1 MKLADLQKVNYPETL
16 AEAVRIL
23 SDETRGAVPLA
34 GGISFIFAPMASVRE
49 LVCLSRLPLSYV
61 KGENGGLRIGATTPI
76 ADLVASAP
84 VKKYADGVL
93 RGAARRIGS
102 TLNRNLI
109 TVGGNLVQ
117 PFIWSDLS
125 TVFLAL
131 DARIVIQGPKSRELP
146 AEQFFSRMPRQLL
159 KPGELVTEIIL
170 PAVAKNSRCAY
181 DKFTLTENDFAL
193 LKVAICLS
201 RTDRRCREIT
211 IVVGGAT
218 LLPQRIVAAEEVIKG
233 KIGSQILVNEA
244 SEIAA
249 EEIKV
254 SKDIRCSEGY
264 KRDLCRAQVRG
275 ILERILLDQKVPEWK
290 LF

>member
-1 MKLADLQKVNYPETL
+1 MRLADLQKVTYPETL

-23 SDETRGAVPLA
+23 SDETRGAVPIA
-34 GGISFIFAPMASVRE
+34 GGISFIFAPMTSVRE
-49 LVCLSRLPLSYV
+49 LVCLSRLPLNYIH
-61 KGENGGLRIGATTPI
+61 KKNGSLRIGAATPI
-76 ADLVASAP
+76 ADLVSSAA
-84 VKKYADGVL
+84 VKKYAGGALWD
-93 RGAARRIGS
+93 AARRIGS

-125 TVFLAL
+125 TIFLAL
-131 DARIVIQGPKSRELP
+131 GARIVIQEKKIRELP
-146 AEQFFSRMPRQLL
+146 AEQFFARMPRQLL

-170 PAVAKNSRCAY
+170 PALARNVRCAY

-193 LKVAICLS
+193 LKVAILLS

-218 LLPQRIVAAEEVIKG
+218 LLPQRIRFAEEVLKG

-249 EEIKV
+249 EEIKI